1 MENPGA
7 RPWSQGRLDEG
18 APAPK
23 RHQALVIMRSSGVIA
38 TSVHRHRL
46 PFHPAPTLSETSVLG
61 SVPVRSCR
69 VFRQILTAPRQISP
83 RMPLGDPERLRAA
96 RSGGVIIADEP
107 RQIPCPR
114 LDRHGGAGA
123 GSRQETGLAHPDP
136 GGTATRPV
144 GGVAFRTGF
153 VRVVTGFGNE
163 EVRAVTG
170 FGNDDVKAVTGFGN
184 QGSRVLQGSW
194 TDAGGRDKGSPKAV
208 EAGGVIIAWGRSAS
222 AAASK
227 LPFKAT
233 WLNRSCQGWCLP
245 TKNPLRFVPARP
257 MEPL

>member
-1 MENPGA
+1 MENSGA
-7 RPWSQGRLDEG
+7 RPLSQGGLDEG

-23 RHQALVIMRSSGVIA
+23 RHQALVIMRSSGMIA

-46 PFHPAPTLSETSVLG
+46 PFHPAPTLSETSDLG

-83 RMPLGDPERLRAA
+83 RMPRGGPERLRAA

-107 RQIPCPR
+107 RQILCPR
-114 LDRHGGAGA
+114 LDRHGGEGV